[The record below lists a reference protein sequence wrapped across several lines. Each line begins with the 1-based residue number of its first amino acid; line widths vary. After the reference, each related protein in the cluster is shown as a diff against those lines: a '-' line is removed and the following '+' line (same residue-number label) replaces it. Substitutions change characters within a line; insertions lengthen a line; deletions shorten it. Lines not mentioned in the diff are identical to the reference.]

1 MVEFEAK
8 LKSFNTKP
16 DGTEVK
22 LLSERVDGDLL
33 VGLAPMLRQAHLL
46 VRIEALVTEH
56 SLPFAA
62 GEIPLREEA

>member
-33 VGLAPMLRQAHLL
+33 VGLASMLRQARLM
-46 VRIEALVTEH
+46 VCIEAPMCEH
-56 SLPFAA
+56 ALPFA